1 MPGQFNTK
9 VALVTGA
16 ASGIGRATALAFAR
30 EGTNVVVSDIAVQ
43 GGEETVRLIKVAG
56 GEATFLKCDVSQ
68 SEEVKALVTKAVDTY
83 GRLDYDLNIAGIEGT
98 LATTADYP
106 EDVWNKVIA
115 INLTGPYLCMK
126 YALPQMLKQGAGVI
140 VNMASILG
148 VVGFATAGAY
158 TAAKHGLI
166 GLTQVMT
173 ALEYA
178 TQGIRVNA
186 VCPGFIETP
195 MVMERGLAAGSHPE
209 VYQQIAILHPMKR
222 LGKPEE
228 IAAAVVW
235 LCSEAASFVT
245 GHTLIVDGGYTAQ

>member
-9 VALVTGA
+9 VAVVTGA

-30 EGTNVVVSDIAVQ
+30 EGANVVVSDVAAQ
-43 GGEETVRLIKVAG
+43 GGEETVRLIKEAG
-56 GEATFLKCDVSQ
+56 GEATFVKCDVSQ

-83 GRLDYDLNIAGIEGT
+83 GRLDYDINIAGIEGT

-106 EDVWNKVIA
+106 EDVWSKVIG

-126 YALPQMLKQGAGVI
+126 YAIAQMLKQGAGVI

-158 TAAKHGLI
+158 TAAKHGLV
-166 GLTQVMT
+166 GLTKVA

-209 VYQQIAILHPMKR
+209 VYQQLAEIHPMKR

-228 IAAAVVW
+228 IAAGVVW

-245 GHTLIVDGGYTAQ
+245 GHTLLVDGGYTAQ

>member
-83 GRLDYDLNIAGIEGT
+83 ARLDYDINIAGIEGT

>member
-30 EGTNVVVSDIAVQ
+30 EGTNVIVSDVAVQ
-43 GGEETVRLIKVAG
+43 GGEETVRLIKEAG
-56 GEATFLKCDVSQ
+56 GEATFVTCDVSQ
-68 SEEVKALVTKAVDTY
+68 SEEVKTLVTKAVDTY
-83 GRLDYDLNIAGIEGT
+83 GRLDYDINIAGIEGT

-166 GLTQVMT
+166 GLTQVA

-195 MVMERGLAAGSHPE
+195 MVMERGLAAGSHSE
-209 VYQQIAILHPMKR
+209 VYQQIARLHPMKR

>member
-1 MPGQFNTK
+1 MPGPFNPK

-30 EGTNVVVSDIAVQ
+30 EGTNVIVSDVAAQ
-43 GGEETVRLIKVAG
+43 GGEETVRLIKEAG
-56 GEATFLKCDVSQ
+56 GEATFVKCDVSQ
-68 SEEVKALVTKAVDTY
+68 SEEVKALVTKAVGTY
-83 GRLDYDLNIAGIEGT
+83 GRLDYDINNAGIEGT

-115 INLTGPYLCMK
+115 INLTGPYLCIK
-126 YALPQMLKQGAGVI
+126 YAIPQMLKQGAGVI

-166 GLTQVMT
+166 GLTQVA

-195 MVMERGLAAGSHPE
+195 MVMQRGLAAGSHPE
-209 VYQQIAILHPMKR
+209 AYQQIAALHPMKR

-245 GHTLIVDGGYTAQ
+245 GHTLLVDGGYTAQ

>member
-9 VALVTGA
+9 VAVVTGA

-30 EGTNVVVSDIAVQ
+30 EGANVVVSDVAAQ
-43 GGEETVRLIKVAG
+43 GGEETVRLIKEAG
-56 GEATFLKCDVSQ
+56 GEATFVRCDVSQ
-68 SEEVKALVTKAVDTY
+68 AEEVKALVAKAVDTY
-83 GRLDYDLNIAGIEGT
+83 SRLDYDINIAGIEGT
-98 LATTADYP
+98 LAPTADYP
-106 EDVWNKVIA
+106 EDVWSKVIG

-126 YALPQMLKQGAGVI
+126 YAIAQMLTQGAGVI

-158 TAAKHGLI
+158 TAAKHGLV
-166 GLTQVMT
+166 GLTKVA

-209 VYQQIAILHPMKR
+209 VYQQLADIHPMKR
-222 LGKPEE
+222 LGTPEE
-228 IAAAVVW
+228 IAAGVVW

-245 GHTLIVDGGYTAQ
+245 GQTLIVDGGYTAQ

>member
-43 GGEETVRLIKVAG
+43 GGEETVRLIKEAG

-166 GLTQVMT
+166 GLTQVT

>member
-9 VALVTGA
+9 VAVVTGA

-30 EGTNVVVSDIAVQ
+30 EGANVVVSDVATQ
-43 GGEETVRLIKVAG
+43 GGEETVRLIKEAG
-56 GEATFLKCDVSQ
+56 GEATFVKCDVSQ
-68 SEEVKALVTKAVDTY
+68 AEEVKALVTRAVDTY
-83 GRLDYDLNIAGIEGT
+83 GRLDYDINIAGIEGT
-98 LATTADYP
+98 PAPTADYP
-106 EDVWNKVIA
+106 EDVWSKVIG

-126 YALPQMLKQGAGVI
+126 YAIPQMLTQGAGVI

-158 TAAKHGLI
+158 AAAKHGLV
-166 GLTQVMT
+166 GLTKVA

-209 VYQQIAILHPMKR
+209 VYQQIAALHPMKR

-228 IAAAVVW
+228 IAAGVVW

-245 GHTLIVDGGYTAQ
+245 GQTLIVDGGYTAQ

>member
-9 VALVTGA
+9 VAVVTGA

-30 EGTNVVVSDIAVQ
+30 EGANVVVSDVATQ
-43 GGEETVRLIKVAG
+43 GGEETVRLIKEAG
-56 GEATFLKCDVSQ
+56 GEATFVKCDVSQ
-68 SEEVKALVTKAVDTY
+68 AEEVKALVTKAVDTY
-83 GRLDYDLNIAGIEGT
+83 GRLDYDINIAGIEGT
-98 LATTADYP
+98 PAPTADYP
-106 EDVWNKVIA
+106 EDVWSKVIG

-126 YALPQMLKQGAGVI
+126 YAIPQMLTQGAGVI

-158 TAAKHGLI
+158 AAAKHGLV
-166 GLTQVMT
+166 GLTKVA

-209 VYQQIAILHPMKR
+209 VYQQIAALHPMKR

-228 IAAAVVW
+228 IAAGVVW

-245 GHTLIVDGGYTAQ
+245 GQTLIVDGGYTAQ

>member
-9 VALVTGA
+9 VAVVTGA

-30 EGTNVVVSDIAVQ
+30 EGANVVVSDVAAQ
-43 GGEETVRLIKVAG
+43 GGEETVRLIKEAG
-56 GEATFLKCDVSQ
+56 GEATFVRCDVSQ
-68 SEEVKALVTKAVDTY
+68 AEEVKALVAKAVDTY
-83 GRLDYDLNIAGIEGT
+83 SRLDYDINIAGIEGT

-106 EDVWNKVIA
+106 EDVWSKVIG

-126 YALPQMLKQGAGVI
+126 YAIAQMLTQGAGVI

-158 TAAKHGLI
+158 TAAKHGLV
-166 GLTQVMT
+166 GLTKVA

-209 VYQQIAILHPMKR
+209 VYQQLAEIHPMKR
-222 LGKPEE
+222 LGTPEE
-228 IAAAVVW
+228 IAAGVVW

-245 GHTLIVDGGYTAQ
+245 GQTLIVDGGYTAQ

>member
-30 EGTNVVVSDIAVQ
+30 EGTNVVVSDIAAQ
-43 GGEETVRLIKVAG
+43 GGEETVRLIKEAG

-228 IAAAVVW
+228 IAEAVVW

>member
-1 MPGQFNTK
+1 MPGQLNTK
-9 VALVTGA
+9 VAIVTGA

-30 EGTNVVVSDIAVQ
+30 EGTNVVVSDVAAQ
-43 GGEETVRLIKVAG
+43 GGEETVRLIKEVG
-56 GEATFLKCDVSQ
+56 GEATFVKCDVSQ
-68 SEEVKALVTKAVDTY
+68 PEEVKTLVTKAVDTY
-83 GRLDYDLNIAGIEGT
+83 RRLDYDINIAGIEGI
-98 LATTADYP
+98 LATIADYP
-106 EDVWNKVIA
+106 EDVWNKVIG

-126 YALPQMLKQGAGVI
+126 YAIPQMLKQGAGVI

-166 GLTQVMT
+166 GLTQVA

-209 VYQQIAILHPMKR
+209 VYQQIATLHPMKR
-222 LGKPEE
+222 LGKAEE
-228 IAAAVVW
+228 IATAVIW

>member
-9 VALVTGA
+9 VAVVTGA

-30 EGTNVVVSDIAVQ
+30 EGANVVVSDVAAQ
-43 GGEETVRLIKVAG
+43 GGEETVRLIKQAG
-56 GEATFLKCDVSQ
+56 GEATFVTCDVSQ
-68 SEEVKALVTKAVDTY
+68 AEEVKALVTKAVDTY
-83 GRLDYDLNIAGIEGT
+83 GRLDYDINIAGIEGT
-98 LATTADYP
+98 PAPTADYP
-106 EDVWNKVIA
+106 ADVWSKVIG

-126 YALPQMLKQGAGVI
+126 YAIPQMLTQGAGVI

-158 TAAKHGLI
+158 AAAKHGLV
-166 GLTQVMT
+166 GLTKVA

-209 VYQQIAILHPMKR
+209 VYQQIAALHPMKR

-228 IAAAVVW
+228 IAAGVVW

-245 GHTLIVDGGYTAQ
+245 GQTLIVDGGYTAQ

>member
-9 VALVTGA
+9 VAVVTGA

-30 EGTNVVVSDIAVQ
+30 EGATVVVSDVAAQ
-43 GGEETVRLIKVAG
+43 GGEETVRLIKQAG
-56 GEATFLKCDVSQ
+56 GEATFVTCDVSQ
-68 SEEVKALVTKAVDTY
+68 AEEVKALVTKAVDTY
-83 GRLDYDLNIAGIEGT
+83 GRLDYDINIAGIEGT
-98 LATTADYP
+98 QATTADYP
-106 EDVWNKVIA
+106 EDVWSKVIG

-126 YALPQMLKQGAGVI
+126 YAIAQMLTQGAGVI

-158 TAAKHGLI
+158 TAAKHGLV
-166 GLTQVMT
+166 GLTKVA

-209 VYQQIAILHPMKR
+209 VYQQIAALHPMKR

-228 IAAAVVW
+228 IAAGVVW

-245 GHTLIVDGGYTAQ
+245 GQTLIVDGGYTAQ

>member
-9 VALVTGA
+9 VAVVTGA

-30 EGTNVVVSDIAVQ
+30 EGANVVVSDVAAQ
-43 GGEETVRLIKVAG
+43 GGEETVRLIKEAG
-56 GEATFLKCDVSQ
+56 GEATFVKCDVSQ
-68 SEEVKALVTKAVDTY
+68 VEEVKALVTKAVDTY
-83 GRLDYDLNIAGIEGT
+83 GRLDYDINIAGIEGT

-106 EDVWNKVIA
+106 EDVWSKVIG

-126 YALPQMLKQGAGVI
+126 YAIAQMLTQGAGVI

-158 TAAKHGLI
+158 TAAKHGLV
-166 GLTQVMT
+166 GLTKVA

-209 VYQQIAILHPMKR
+209 VYQQLADIHPMKR
-222 LGKPEE
+222 LGTPQE
-228 IAAAVVW
+228 IAAGVVW

-245 GHTLIVDGGYTAQ
+245 GQTLIVDGGYTAQ

>member
-1 MPGQFNTK
+1 MPGQLNTK
-9 VALVTGA
+9 VAIVTGA

-30 EGTNVVVSDIAVQ
+30 EGTNVVVCDVAAQ
-43 GGEETVRLIKVAG
+43 GGEETVRLIKEAG
-56 GEATFLKCDVSQ
+56 GEATFVKCDVSQ
-68 SEEVKALVTKAVDTY
+68 SEEVKTLVTKAVDTY
-83 GRLDYDLNIAGIEGT
+83 GRLDYDINIAGIEGI

-106 EDVWNKVIA
+106 EDVWNKVIE

-126 YALPQMLKQGAGVI
+126 YAIPQMLKQGAGVI

-158 TAAKHGLI
+158 TAAKHGLV
-166 GLTQVMT
+166 GLTQVA

-209 VYQQIAILHPMKR
+209 VYEQIATLHPMKR

-228 IAAAVVW
+228 IASAAVW

>member
-9 VALVTGA
+9 VAVVTGA

-30 EGTNVVVSDIAVQ
+30 EGANVVVSDVAVQ
-43 GGEETVRLIKVAG
+43 GGEETVRLIKEAG
-56 GEATFLKCDVSQ
+56 GEATFVTCDVSQ
-68 SEEVKALVTKAVDTY
+68 AEEVKALVTKAVDTY
-83 GRLDYDLNIAGIEGT
+83 GRLDYDINIAGIEGT

-106 EDVWNKVIA
+106 EDVWSKVIG

-126 YALPQMLKQGAGVI
+126 YAIPQMLTQGAGVI

-158 TAAKHGLI
+158 TAAKHGLV
-166 GLTQVMT
+166 GLTKVA

-178 TQGIRVNA
+178 TQGLRVNA

-209 VYQQIAILHPMKR
+209 VYQQLAEIHPMKR

-228 IAAAVVW
+228 IAAGVVW

-245 GHTLIVDGGYTAQ
+245 GQTLIVDGGYTAQ

>member
-43 GGEETVRLIKVAG
+43 GGEETVRLIKEAG

-83 GRLDYDLNIAGIEGT
+83 ARLDYDINIAGIEGT

>member
-30 EGTNVVVSDIAVQ
+30 EGTNVIVSDVAVQ
-43 GGEETVRLIKVAG
+43 GGEETVRLIKEAG
-56 GEATFLKCDVSQ
+56 GEATFVTCDVSQ
-68 SEEVKALVTKAVDTY
+68 SEEVKTLVTKAVDTY
-83 GRLDYDLNIAGIEGT
+83 GRLDYDINIAGIEGT

-166 GLTQVMT
+166 GLTQVA

-195 MVMERGLAAGSHPE
+195 MVMERGLAAGSHSE